1 MTRDYEVVNHIT
13 ASLLLWL
20 CWFKKPALMRILN
33 WQLCQ
38 SCSIEAPSLCPTLA
52 PVFLTSMRRFT
63 SPLCSR
69 LPRWLRPCLPRPLSS
84 PRQSSPGALTP
95 MPGANLPWAYRSEEG
110 AEEANFSAMSSTF
123 ILSQQVLRDFS
134 REAGPF
140 RCIWLAAWRSCAS
153 S

>member
-1 MTRDYEVVNHIT
+1 
-13 ASLLLWL
+13 
-20 CWFKKPALMRILN
+20 MRILN

-69 LPRWLRPCLPRPLSS
+69 LPQWLRPCLPRPLSS

-134 REAGPF
+134 RSWSIQMHLVVGMEKLCVKLVFGA
-140 RCIWLAAWRSCAS
+140 LANTAH
-153 S
+153 